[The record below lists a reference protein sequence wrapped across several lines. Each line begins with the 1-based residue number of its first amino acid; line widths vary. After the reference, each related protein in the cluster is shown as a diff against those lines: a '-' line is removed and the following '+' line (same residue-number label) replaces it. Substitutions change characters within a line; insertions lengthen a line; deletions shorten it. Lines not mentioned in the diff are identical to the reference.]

1 MAQEVKERE
10 PLLMCVTGKKGVGK
24 TYQTLHLIADYVRDD
39 LSVGQKGRKVLIFD
53 TNGEYTDESIK
64 RCGLNFTIPKI
75 ALKDVAAY
83 SRLNKI
89 EVRRVN
95 GATMDLNQKIEALST
110 IMDSF
115 RGGLLVIEDINSYLL
130 SVTHQ
135 SKILGIICTVRHR
148 DLDVI
153 AHFQSLKPLE
163 PRMWQN
169 TNVIRFHKQS
179 DKLNDSAYKNKIA
192 NFELMAIAANIVDN
206 KFKKGDQR
214 FFLYVYLSDDY
225 IQGNFSKKEF
235 EEACRDYFLQNP
247 SIIKQEV
254 LKLGL
259 KKADN
264 EKAIKSLTQDIYSYY
279 GNDRNA

>member
-1 MAQEVKERE
+1 MSEVKERE
-10 PLLMCVTGKKGVGK
+10 PILMCVTGKRGVGK
-24 TYQTLHLIADYVRDD
+24 TYQTLHLINDYIKDN
-39 LSVGQKGRKVLIFD
+39 LATGQKGRKVLIFD
-53 TNGEYTDESIK
+53 TNGEYTDESIV
-64 RCGLNFTIPKI
+64 RCGLKFTIPKL

-83 SRLNKI
+83 SRLNKVEI
-89 EVRRVN
+89 RRVN
-95 GATMDLNQKIEALST
+95 GASMDLNQKIEALSI
-110 IMDSF
+110 IMNDF

-135 SKILGIICTVRHR
+135 AKILGIICTVRHR

-179 DKLNDSAYKNKIA
+179 DNINDSAYRGKIP

-206 KFKKGDQR
+206 RFKNNDQR

-225 IQGNFSKKEF
+225 IQGDFTKKEF
-235 EEACRDYFLQNP
+235 EEACRDYFLVNQ
-247 SIIKQEV
+247 SKIKNEIQR
-254 LKLGL
+254 LRL
-259 KKADN
+259 KKGD
-264 EKAIKSLTQDIYSYY
+264 EDVAIESLTKSIFSYY
-279 GNDRNA
+279 GNERNK

>member
-1 MAQEVKERE
+1 MSTQIKERE

-24 TYQTLHLIADYVRDD
+24 TYQTLHLIDNYVKDD
-39 LSVGQKGRKVLIFD
+39 LTTGQIGRKVLIFD
-53 TNGEYTDESIK
+53 TNGEYTDESIV
-64 RCGLNFTIPKI
+64 RCGLNFSIKKI

-83 SRLNKI
+83 SKMKKV

-95 GATMDLNQKIEALST
+95 GATMDLNQKIEALSI
-110 IMDSF
+110 IMDTF

-135 SKILGIICTVRHR
+135 AKILGIICTVRHR

-179 DKLNDSAYKNKIA
+179 DGINDSAYRNKIP

-206 KFKKGDQR
+206 QFKAGNQR

-225 IQGNFSKKEF
+225 ITGEFTNKEF
-235 EEACRDYFLQNP
+235 ETAARDYFLQNP
-247 SIIKQEV
+247 SKVKNELLKQR
-254 LKLGL
+254 L
-259 KKADN
+259 KKGQ
-264 EKAIKSLTQDIYSYY
+264 EEVAIKSLIKDIYTYN
-279 GNDRNA
+279 GNAR

>member
-1 MAQEVKERE
+1 MSTEIKERE

-24 TYQTLHLIADYVRDD
+24 TYQTLHLISDYVKDD
-39 LSVGQKGRKVLIFD
+39 LTTGQKGRKVLIFD
-53 TNGEYTDESIK
+53 TNGEYTDESIQ
-64 RCGLNFTIPKI
+64 RCGLNFSIKKI
-75 ALKDVAAY
+75 ALKDVATY
-83 SRLNKI
+83 SKINKV

-95 GATMDLNQKIEALST
+95 GATMDLNQKIEALSI
-110 IMDSF
+110 IMNSF

-135 SKILGIICTVRHR
+135 AKILGIICTVRHR

-179 DKLNDSAYKNKIA
+179 DNINDSAYRNKIP

-206 KFKKGDQR
+206 KFKSGDQR

-225 IQGNFSKKEF
+225 ITGEFSNAEF
-235 EEACRDYFLQNP
+235 DTAARDYFLQNP
-247 SIIKQEV
+247 AKVKNELLKQR
-254 LKLGL
+254 L
-259 KKADN
+259 KKGQ
-264 EKAIKSLTQDIYSYY
+264 EETAIKTLIKDIYSYN
-279 GNDRNA
+279 GNSRK